1 MELELKKNVMQ
12 CYQQILDTTVTQ
24 EETQEAIV
32 PDAFPDM
39 ARIISVSG
47 QICLSEKMVSE
58 GEVSVTGHIDAMVLY
73 ESEEGG
79 DVQKIP
85 LRLPYRA
92 QVSAEVLRAGDEIFV
107 IASLGQGEARMLN
120 PRKILV
126 KMELMLEI
134 SGFQGNGLVLCCGVE
149 PSSHQNV
156 EVLMSRTE
164 IQPLCTVQSKKFTF
178 DETVTLQ
185 GQGELEQILSLRIT
199 PHCTESKLI
208 GNKLIFKGETDVQLM
223 YLDGTGELSQSRHAL
238 PFSQIMEVEDVGEGG
253 HSTVSVV
260 LESFYANPSYE
271 GAKTV
276 DITLDCLAQ
285 ATVRGKKHL
294 ELLQDAY
301 STTHQISVDKTEYT
315 LVTVAEEF
323 LVPQPIRQIFET
335 TMPVQQVEDSW
346 VSVGKV
352 TQTRDDN
359 QLTFSCDLTISIL
372 CADESGARNTL
383 HFSQPI
389 SHKIDCSPDVVSCCR
404 CTCTGDVFAT
414 PAPGG
419 IEVRLTPQFA
429 YSMVEGSTITVVHS
443 ALLGESREKGTSTV
457 VLRLP
462 QPKETLWDIAKSYGT
477 TISQIVEANKLEEPS
492 PPVGKMILIP
502 SCR

>member
-12 CYQQILDTTVTQ
+12 CYQQILDTTLLQ

-32 PDAFPDM
+32 PDACPDM

-47 QICLSEKMVSE
+47 QICLSEKEVSS
-58 GEVSVTGHIDAMVLY
+58 GEVNVTGHIDTIVLY

-79 DVQKIP
+79 DVQKIA
-85 LRLPYRA
+85 LRLPFRA
-92 QVSAEVLRAGDEIFV
+92 QVSVENLGAGDDVFV
-107 IASLGQGEARMLN
+107 VPSLGKGEARMLN
-120 PRKILV
+120 PRKVLV
-126 KMELMLEI
+126 KMEVMLEL
-134 SGFQGNGLVLCCGVE
+134 SGFQGNSLVLCCGVE
-149 PSSHQNV
+149 PSSQQNV
-156 EVLMSRTE
+156 EALMSSTE
-164 IQPLCTVQSKKFTF
+164 IQPLCSVQSKKFTF

-185 GQGELEQILSLRIT
+185 GQGDLEQILSLRIT

-208 GNKLIFKGETDVQLM
+208 GNKLIFKGETDLQLM
-223 YLDGTGELSQSRHAL
+223 YLDGTGELTQSRHSL

-253 HSTVSVV
+253 HSAVSVV

-285 ATVRGKKHL
+285 ATVRGQKHL

-301 STTHQISVDKTEYT
+301 STTHQISVEKTQYT

-323 LVPQPIRQIFET
+323 LVPQPMRQIFET
-335 TMPVQQVEDSW
+335 AMPVQKVEDSW

-352 TQTRDDN
+352 TQTREGN
-359 QLTFSCDLTISIL
+359 QLTFSCDLVISLL
-372 CADESGARNTL
+372 CCDESGARNTL
-383 HFSQPI
+383 HFTQDI
-389 SHKIDCSPDVVSCCR
+389 SHKVDCGPDVVSCCR
-404 CTCTGDVFAT
+404 CRCTGDVFAT

-419 IEVRLTPQFA
+419 IEVRLTPQFM

-443 ALLGESREKGTSTV
+443 ALLGESRDKGGSSV

-462 QPKETLWDIAKSYGT
+462 QPEETLWEIAKSYGT
-477 TISQIVEANKLEEPS
+477 TIAEIVEANKLEEPS

-502 SCR
+502 SGR